1 MDGIPQL
8 SGIHRFGPRPRPMVP
23 VVRNLVVV
31 CAALVLSGSLV
42 PVSPSLAASSAGN
55 HHSDTDSARA
65 LVKEASELQQQGALA
80 PALEKLQR
88 AYELV
93 PTPTLLWPI
102 AELALALMRPV
113 EGLQALH
120 SYRRLIT
127 PNQMAPGQQQQ
138 DIERLQ
144 RRLRAQAVQ
153 LQLRA
158 KAGTN
163 LVIDG
168 KAVGKAPLAEAV
180 LTNPG
185 EHRVE
190 AVTSQGIQRRTVVV
204 TEGSVVEIDFTAAA
218 TDKTAAPSV
227 TTLAGDTTGG
237 SPAPYHPSLTTWA
250 AIGLSSAVLTAASI
264 SGATALS
271 RTQSLQSLCPGRT
284 CIDIRDGDIAT
295 LNEQVAA
302 QRTASTV
309 SYALWGTGAALAVA
323 TSILTL
329 YEWRK
334 QLVSRDLPR
343 STAWAVL
350 PLLGVSGSAATQ
362 VGLQLGGRF

>member
-102 AELALALMRPV
+102 AELALALTRPV

-127 PNQMAPGQQQQ
+127 PDQMAPGQQQQ

-144 RRLRAQAVQ
+144 RRLRAQAAQ

-180 LTNPG
+180 LINPG

-190 AVTSQGIQRRTVVV
+190 AVTSQGIQRRTVAA

-218 TDKTAAPSV
+218 TDKAAVPTV
-227 TTLAGDTTGG
+227 AGDTTAG
-237 SPAPYHPSLTTWA
+237 SPAPYHPSLVTWA
-250 AIGLSSAVLTAASI
+250 AIGLSSAAVTAASL

-271 RTQSLQSLCPGRT
+271 RTQSLQSLCPSRI

-295 LNEQVAA
+295 LNEQVTA

-323 TSILTL
+323 TSIWTI
-329 YEWRK
+329 YEWRR

-343 STAWAVL
+343 STAWRVL

-362 VGLQLGGRF
+362 VGLQLGGPF

>member
-102 AELALALMRPV
+102 AELALALTRPV

-120 SYRRLIT
+120 GYRRLIT
-127 PNQMAPGQQQQ
+127 PDQMAPGQQQQ

-144 RRLRAQAVQ
+144 RRLRAQAAQ

-163 LVIDG
+163 LVVDG

-180 LTNPG
+180 LINPG

-190 AVTSQGIQRRTVVV
+190 AVTSQGIQRRTVAA

-218 TDKTAAPSV
+218 TDKAASSSV
-227 TTLAGDTTGG
+227 PTVAGDTTVG
-237 SPAPYHPSLTTWA
+237 SPAPYHPSLITWA
-250 AIGLSSAVLTAASI
+250 AIGLSSAILTAASL
-264 SGATALS
+264 SGATAL
-271 RTQSLQSLCPGRT
+271 
-284 CIDIRDGDIAT
+284 
-295 LNEQVAA
+295 AA
-302 QRTASTV
+302 PP
-309 SYALWGTGAALAVA
+309 
-323 TSILTL
+323 I
-329 YEWRK
+329 
-334 QLVSRDLPR
+334 
-343 STAWAVL
+343 
-350 PLLGVSGSAATQ
+350 
-362 VGLQLGGRF
+362 

>member
-102 AELALALMRPV
+102 AELALALTRPV

-120 SYRRLIT
+120 GYRRLIT
-127 PNQMAPGQQQQ
+127 PDQMAPGQQQQ

-144 RRLRAQAVQ
+144 RRLRAQAAQ

-163 LVIDG
+163 LVVDG

-190 AVTSQGIQRRTVVV
+190 AVTSQGIQRRTVAA

-218 TDKTAAPSV
+218 TDKAASSSV
-227 TTLAGDTTGG
+227 PTVAGDTTVG
-237 SPAPYHPSLTTWA
+237 SPAPYHPSLITWA
-250 AIGLSSAVLTAASI
+250 AIGLSSAILTAASL
-264 SGATALS
+264 SGATALA

-295 LNEQVAA
+295 LNEKVTA

-323 TSILTL
+323 TSIWTL

-343 STAWAVL
+343 SAAWRVL
-350 PLLGVSGSAATQ
+350 PLLGISGSAATQ

>member
-102 AELALALMRPV
+102 AELALALTRPV

-120 SYRRLIT
+120 GYRRLIT
-127 PNQMAPGQQQQ
+127 PDQMAPGQQQQ

-144 RRLRAQAVQ
+144 RRLRAQAAQ

-190 AVTSQGIQRRTVVV
+190 AVTSQGIQRRTVAA

-218 TDKTAAPSV
+218 TDKAAASSIPTV
-227 TTLAGDTTGG
+227 AGDTTVGN
-237 SPAPYHPSLTTWA
+237 PAPYHPSLITWA
-250 AIGLSSAVLTAASI
+250 AIGLSSAVLTAASL
-264 SGATALS
+264 SGATALA

-295 LNEQVAA
+295 LNEKVTA

-323 TSILTL
+323 TSIWTL

-343 STAWAVL
+343 NTAWLVL
-350 PLLGVSGSAATQ
+350 PLLDVSGSAATQ

>member
-102 AELALALMRPV
+102 AELALALTRPV

-120 SYRRLIT
+120 GYRRLIT
-127 PNQMAPGQQQQ
+127 PDQMAPGQQQQ

-144 RRLRAQAVQ
+144 RRLRAQAAQ

-190 AVTSQGIQRRTVVV
+190 AVTSQGIQRRTVAA

-218 TDKTAAPSV
+218 TDKAAVSSV
-227 TTLAGDTTGG
+227 PTVAGDTIVG
-237 SPAPYHPSLTTWA
+237 SPAPYHPSLITWA
-250 AIGLSSAVLTAASI
+250 AIGLSSAVLTAASL
-264 SGATALS
+264 SGATALA

-295 LNEQVAA
+295 LNEKVTA

-323 TSILTL
+323 TSIWTL
-329 YEWRK
+329 CEWRK

-343 STAWAVL
+343 STAWRVL
-350 PLLGVSGSAATQ
+350 PLLDVSGSAATQ

>member
-102 AELALALMRPV
+102 AELSLALTRPV

-120 SYRRLIT
+120 DYRRLIT
-127 PNQMAPGQQQQ
+127 PDQMAPGQQQQ

-144 RRLRAQAVQ
+144 RRLRAQAAQ

-163 LVIDG
+163 LVVDD

-180 LTNPG
+180 LANPG

-190 AVTSQGIQRRTVVV
+190 AVTSQGIQRRTV
-204 TEGSVVEIDFTAAA
+204 TAAAGSVVEIDFTAAA
-218 TDKTAAPSV
+218 TDKAVVSGIPPT
-227 TTLAGDTTGG
+227 AGDTTVG
-237 SPAPYHPSLTTWA
+237 SPAHYHPSLITWA
-250 AIGLSSAVLTAASI
+250 AIGLSSAVLTAASL
-264 SGATALS
+264 SGATALA
-271 RTQSLQSLCPGRT
+271 RTQSLQSLCPGRI
-284 CIDIRDGDIAT
+284 CIDLRDGDIAT
-295 LNEQVAA
+295 LNEKVTA

-309 SYALWGTGAALAVA
+309 SSALWGTGAALAVA
-323 TSILTL
+323 TSIWTI

-334 QLVSRDLPR
+334 QPVSRDLPR
-343 STAWAVL
+343 STAWRVL
-350 PLLGVSGSAATQ
+350 PLLGVSVSAAPQ
-362 VGLQLGGRF
+362 VGLQLGGPF